1 MQTIRGLFLIVS
13 SFTISICSLIQDRT
27 YINQPLPIVDEI
39 TIDSYT
45 LNPFSQSDISTGS
58 ASYGN
63 NRNYNNISLEV
74 KTIQTIL
81 MNIELEADDLLF

>member
-27 YINQPLPIVDEI
+27 YIYQHLPIVDEI
-39 TIDSYT
+39 NIDSFT
-45 LNPFSQSDISTGS
+45 LNPFSQRDICTGS

-74 KTIQTIL
+74 KTIQPIL

>member
-1 MQTIRGLFLIVS
+1 MSAGSALQELTNTNQSLSIVVNG
-13 SFTISICSLIQDRT
+13 SILET
-27 YINQPLPIVDEI
+27 H
-39 TIDSYT
+39 T
-45 LNPFSQSDISTGS
+45 LNFSSQSDISTGS

-74 KTIQTIL
+74 KTIQPIL